1 MSILSSFLAR
11 KYIVICSVVVLL
23 LLLHC
28 FIAFI
33 NCSDGRVQTTTNKN
47 LRSTTKFHFFVL
59 IPKNYCPIWAKMAGW
74 HHQFFCQCSSKA
86 NKASYNICNIDKYC
100 YIVNIFWL
108 ISVCLIFASFAV
120 LSENQTWC
128 VINYRQFESETN
140 TLRGG
145 LKN

>member
-1 MSILSSFLAR
+1 MAEYKPLQIRIYGLLQSFTFLFLFQ
-11 KYIVICSVVVLL
+11 KT
-23 LLLHC
+23 
-28 FIAFI
+28 IAQFGQRWQGGI
-33 NCSDGRVQTTTNKN
+33 
-47 LRSTTKFHFFVL
+47 
-59 IPKNYCPIWAKMAGW
+59 II
-74 HHQFFCQCSSKA
+74 FFCQCSSKA

-145 LKN
+145 LKNQYLLLFGVMSSFKLDQRRIKKINSDYTAPKK